1 MLTFQ
6 ELINIRAQ
14 EKLNNEIQPL
24 PQDFSTQLKNL
35 IQSSTGK
42 ELENIKK
49 VAKEIMELRKSK
61 ILIYLSLNKIPE
73 NLIENE
79 KELFQEINKILEN
92 YATKVDSLFS
102 ESKKNF
108 KKVEILKELPKIL
121 IGEKEIGPYK
131 KGEIVEIDEEIAQLL
146 TKKGLCNLIE
156 ENTKQ

>member
-24 PQDFSTQLKNL
+24 PQDFPTQLKNL

-92 YATKVDSLFS
+92 YATKVDSLFF
-102 ESKKNF
+102 ESKKNV

-146 TKKGLCNLIE
+146 VKKGLCNLME
-156 ENTKQ
+156 